1 MATKN
6 SNTTSS
12 AGNAGAHGRTIQ
24 DDVKET
30 AHRIWLAGLGALAAA
45 EEEGTKLFS
54 RLVDRGRD
62 VESRGKVEVDKVVD
76 QAHKVVDKAKT
87 RASGTWED
95 LGGKVDDTIAAALH
109 RLGVPTREEIR
120 NLTQRVEE
128 LNAKVELLRPRVAP
142 ATQAATAAAAPKTAS
157 APKTAAPRPA
167 SKTASK
173 VV

>member
-1 MATKN
+1 MKDEDSMTTKSKSGETKN
-6 SNTTSS
+6 NQSK
-12 AGNAGAHGRTIQ
+12 IQ

-76 QAHKVVDKAKT
+76 KANEVVDKAKSK
-87 RASGTWED
+87 AGSTWDD
-95 LGGKVDDTIAAALH
+95 LGSKDDETITSALH
-109 RLGVPTREEIR
+109 RLGVPTRDEIR

-128 LNAKVELLRPRVAP
+128 LNAKVELLRPRVTPAGP
-142 ATQAATAAAAPKTAS
+142 ATSAASEKPAVHKPAAKS
-157 APKTAAPRPA
+157 
-167 SKTASK
+167 ASK

>member
-1 MATKN
+1 MSTK
-6 SNTTSS
+6 T
-12 AGNAGAHGRTIQ
+12 AGTESPRDRKLQ
-24 DDVKET
+24 DDVKDT

-45 EEEGTKLFS
+45 EEEGSKLFS

-76 QAHKVVDKAKT
+76 KAKSGYEKART
-87 RASGTWED
+87 KAGGTWED
-95 LGGKVDDTIAAALH
+95 LGGRVDEVLTAALH

-128 LNAKVELLRPRVAP
+128 LSGKVELLRPRVTP
-142 ATQAATAAAAPKTAS
+142 AANGSATGTGATAAS
-157 APKTAAPRPA
+157 ARSAKGSA
-167 SKTASK
+167 K